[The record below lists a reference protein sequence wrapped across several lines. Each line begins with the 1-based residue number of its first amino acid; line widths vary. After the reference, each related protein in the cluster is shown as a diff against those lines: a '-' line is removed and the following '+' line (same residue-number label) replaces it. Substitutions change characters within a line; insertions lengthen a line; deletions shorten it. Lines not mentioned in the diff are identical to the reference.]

1 MHFIKIAIP
10 LVLVVFSGLC
20 SAALESEDFP
30 LVAEL
35 TGNNVYIRS
44 GPGTAWYFT
53 GKISQPE
60 RVTAVGK
67 KYGWTKIVP
76 PKGSFSW
83 ISKAYVTP
91 DPAETGY
98 GIVTGDGVKVYAGS
112 PNVQPQDSSSLQTKM
127 YKGDRVKLTGEE
139 KNDYYKIEPPKD
151 AYLWVSSQYL
161 KFVKAL
167 DEVGSQTEKVS
178 EVKYEAPEP
187 EADKD
192 APEPQP
198 KPVDDAA
205 DGTAIEEQTAPA
217 AEETV
222 PEPEQ
227 QAAQQVDSPAQPE
240 PEVVEQA
247 QAPEPETPDE
257 LDAAAGKSDAEMVKM
272 CLALENMVDDELMKP
287 LEQQDYKPIKD
298 KLAEIQKASDADSK
312 GQRYAKYLL
321 DRIGRYEL
329 VIDVDKALA
338 EHDKELEKTREQIEQ
353 QRQEKVG
360 NIPDPGRYIVTG
372 ILKES
377 SIYTEASGQKRY
389 LLMDDYGKIISYV
402 VPDKGV
408 NIDMDKFINERVNVI
423 GRLTEDSSSPMSL
436 VKFVDLKYAETAE
449 MQ

>member
-1 MHFIKIAIP
+1 MHFIKITIP
-10 LVLVVFSGLC
+10 LVLVAFSGLC

-30 LVAEL
+30 LLAEL

-91 DPAETGY
+91 DPAEAGY

-167 DEVGSQTEKVS
+167 DEVGAQAEKVS
-178 EVKYEAPEP
+178 EVKYEVPEP
-187 EADKD
+187 EDDKD
-192 APEPQP
+192 AP
-198 KPVDDAA
+198 
-205 DGTAIEEQTAPA
+205 
-217 AEETV
+217 
-222 PEPEQ
+222 
-227 QAAQQVDSPAQPE
+227 QPE
-240 PEVVEQA
+240 PEPADDTAKQEQAPPDAVETATEPEQETEQTVETAPKPQPEVAEQA
-247 QAPEPETPDE
+247 QAPEPKTPAE

-298 KLAEIQKASDADSK
+298 KLAEIQNASGADSK
-312 GQRYAKYLL
+312 GHRYAKYLL

-329 VIDVDKALA
+329 VINVDKALA

-408 NIDMDKFINERVNVI
+408 SMDMDKFINERVNVI

-436 VKFVDLKYAETAE
+436 VRFVDLKYAETPE
-449 MQ
+449 MD